1 MVSSG
6 FLAEVVRTD
15 LDDLR
20 RRYPEAFA
28 RPYHEGAGLC
38 LERVL
43 ANAADGAAAARGA
56 AQRPAEGGG
65 A

>member
-6 FLAEVVRTD
+6 FLVEVESAD

-20 RRYPEAFA
+20 SRYPEAFA

-43 ANAADGAAAARGA
+43 AQASRRAR
-56 AQRPAEGGG
+56 RRRGG

>member
-6 FLAEVVRTD
+6 FLAEVERTD
-15 LDDLR
+15 MDDLR

-28 RPYHEGAGLC
+28 RPYHVGAGLC

-43 ANAADGAAAARGA
+43 A
-56 AQRPAEGGG
+56 
-65 A
+65 